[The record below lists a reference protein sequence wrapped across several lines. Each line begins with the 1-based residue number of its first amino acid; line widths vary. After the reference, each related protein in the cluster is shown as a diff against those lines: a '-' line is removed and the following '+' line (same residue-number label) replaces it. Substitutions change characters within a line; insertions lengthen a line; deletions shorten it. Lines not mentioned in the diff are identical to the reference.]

1 MSTMELS
8 QMKNEITELKLS
20 DFISKIEDPRIVL
33 LRNIEVLQW
42 LLGDLS
48 FLGPIDTKNKTQ
60 DNKKYKVLEDK
71 WGQSLMQ
78 MRRPDLNSSGQWTT
92 KFGEYICEELYLLQG
107 YSVSKPVK
115 KENYEPDHETEDF
128 ILEAKTQTFYTSGTA
143 GEKIMGTAFKYT
155 DIPELYGKPLK
166 IVCMGGAEKVC
177 RELYGNLP
185 GPKCTPKKMRALE
198 YHRKEGVEFV
208 GATNILRSFII
219 VEST

>member
-1 MSTMELS
+1 MELS

-78 MRRPDLNSSGQWTT
+78 MRRPD
-92 KFGEYICEELYLLQG
+92 
-107 YSVSKPVK
+107 
-115 KENYEPDHETEDF
+115 
-128 ILEAKTQTFYTSGTA
+128 
-143 GEKIMGTAFKYT
+143 
-155 DIPELYGKPLK
+155 
-166 IVCMGGAEKVC
+166 
-177 RELYGNLP
+177 
-185 GPKCTPKKMRALE
+185 
-198 YHRKEGVEFV
+198 
-208 GATNILRSFII
+208 
-219 VEST
+219 